1 MIPGSRRARLL
12 MALVLAGTMALA
24 APASGEDLHGK
35 QAQTKSKRQQL
46 QAQIDLARASDDKV
60 ESELARLSKAVK
72 EQQARVGDA
81 EQAAAAGQAELD
93 RAAARLND
101 VERRTAATRQ
111 ALARYA
117 VDAYIHGGS
126 KSPLG
131 LVVSAKS
138 IGEAAERRA
147 LLTAVQARTSDLLD
161 AMRATREDLATAHK
175 NLERV
180 QKAASDRARVQA
192 QAHADLVQAER
203 GQQSTHQELQKR
215 IDDLQQE
222 TRVLAAQEGQLQALI
237 RSQEAARATQATSNQ
252 SATGANGN
260 KGAPGT
266 GTDAKG
272 PPKSGNSG
280 GGGSGGGSGGGGSAK
295 PSKSGFIWPI
305 HGPVTSEF
313 GPRWGGF
320 HPGIDIAAAYG
331 TPIKAAKAGTVILA
345 SWYGGYG
352 NFVLIDHGGG
362 IVTGY
367 GHQSRMAVSDGQ
379 QVSQGQVIGY
389 EGSTGFSTGPHVHF
403 EVRVDGTP
411 QNPRNFESGSP

>member
-147 LLTAVQARTSDLLD
+147 LLTAV
-161 AMRATREDLATAHK
+161 
-175 NLERV
+175 
-180 QKAASDRARVQA
+180 
-192 QAHADLVQAER
+192 
-203 GQQSTHQELQKR
+203 
-215 IDDLQQE
+215 
-222 TRVLAAQEGQLQALI
+222 
-237 RSQEAARATQATSNQ
+237 
-252 SATGANGN
+252 
-260 KGAPGT
+260 
-266 GTDAKG
+266 
-272 PPKSGNSG
+272 
-280 GGGSGGGSGGGGSAK
+280 
-295 PSKSGFIWPI
+295 
-305 HGPVTSEF
+305 
-313 GPRWGGF
+313 
-320 HPGIDIAAAYG
+320 
-331 TPIKAAKAGTVILA
+331 
-345 SWYGGYG
+345 
-352 NFVLIDHGGG
+352 
-362 IVTGY
+362 
-367 GHQSRMAVSDGQ
+367 
-379 QVSQGQVIGY
+379 
-389 EGSTGFSTGPHVHF
+389 
-403 EVRVDGTP
+403 
-411 QNPRNFESGSP
+411 